1 LQLACTDLSTVDL
14 ADTPVAPSW
23 SPAGIAAA
31 ARSLAPLLAAIALA
45 AVLNLWALGQ
55 NGYANVYYSAGVKS
69 MLLSWHNFFFVS
81 ADPSG
86 LITIDKPPLGLWLQ
100 AASAELFGFSPLS
113 LLLPQALAGVASVA
127 ALYLIVRKRY
137 GTPAATAA
145 ALTLAVFPAFVAVAR
160 DNNLD
165 ALLILLMTLA
175 CGTALRA
182 IETGRL
188 RWLLATAV
196 LVALAFNTKALAA
209 CLVIPGIAA
218 GYLCCAPARLRRRI
232 GALLLAGVVCAVLS
246 LAWMLA
252 VDLTPASQRPFVG
265 SSTDNSELG
274 LTFGYNGF
282 GRVGGQKGGPGAV
295 ANREVQ
301 PLVQAPAAAGGASA
315 ASVRL
320 PTPSP
325 DVAPKLAATITRSP
339 VAFGTAPGP
348 LRLFRHGFGDQ
359 DSWMLA
365 FALVGLIA
373 IALTRPAR
381 RDPRLAG
388 LIVFGGFLLC
398 EAVFLS
404 VSKGIV
410 HPYYVSALAPGTA
423 AMAGAGLAAIARLAH
438 GQAAAGAGH
447 EASSGHDAGAG
458 HDADAGHDA
467 GAGHEAGSR
476 HDAGAGYEAGT
487 RHRVRSAQGLL
498 AVAAIATVVVQILL
512 LHHAHY
518 LRVWQLLLA
527 PAAVAALIAG
537 AALQRT
543 RFSMA
548 SVGAVL
554 AVLLVAPTA
563 YAATTWRHPVEGT
576 FPAAGPHVVSGNG
589 GAELSQAQLAT
600 AESLMRYLVSHGGN
614 GRMQLLTQASL
625 TADSPILLGLRAAA
639 LGGYGGVD
647 PALDGPGLAR
657 LISSGQARYLL
668 LGGSYAYLGGN
679 AASRAAARVCPQV
692 PLADW
697 GGVLAH
703 ETEGVY
709 LLDCGGRARELAAQ
723 P

>member
-1 LQLACTDLSTVDL
+1 
-14 ADTPVAPSW
+14 
-23 SPAGIAAA
+23 
-31 ARSLAPLLAAIALA
+31 
-45 AVLNLWALGQ
+45 VLNCWALGQ

-69 MLLSWHNFFFVS
+69 MLRSWHNFFFLA
-81 ADPSG
+81 ADPGG
-86 LITIDKPPLGLWLQ
+86 LISIDKPPLGLWLQ

-113 LLLPQALAGVASVA
+113 LLLPEALAGVLAVA
-127 ALYLIVRKRY
+127 AVYVIVRKRY
-137 GTPAATAA
+137 GTLAASAS
-145 ALTLAVFPAFVAVAR
+145 ALTLAVFPAFVAVSR

-188 RWLLATAV
+188 RTLLLTAV

-218 GYLCCAPARLRRRI
+218 GYLCCAPGPPRRRL
-232 GALLLAGVVCAVLS
+232 GHLLLAGALCGVLS
-246 LAWMLA
+246 LAWMVA
-252 VDLTPASQRPFVG
+252 VDLTPAAQRPFVG
-265 SSTDNSELG
+265 SSIDNSELG

-282 GRVGGQKGGPGAV
+282 GRVGGQKGGPGAL
-295 ANREVQ
+295 ANREVLPQ
-301 PLVQAPAAAGGASA
+301 VPAPASTATGQAGGAA
-315 ASVRL
+315 VRL

-325 DVAPKLAATITRSP
+325 DSAPKVAATITRSP

-348 LRLFRHGFGDQ
+348 LRLFRQGFGDQ

-365 FALVGLIA
+365 FALVGLVA
-373 IALTRPAR
+373 IALTRPPR

-423 AMAGAGLAAIARLAH
+423 VMAGVGLDAIARR
-438 GQAAAGAGH
+438 
-447 EASSGHDAGAG
+447 SS
-458 HDADAGHDA
+458 
-467 GAGHEAGSR
+467 
-476 HDAGAGYEAGT
+476 
-487 RHRVRSAQGLL
+487 QWLL
-498 AVAAIATVVVQILL
+498 AVAVVASVVVQILL

-518 LRVWQLLLA
+518 LRAWQLALA
-527 PAAVAALIAG
+527 PAAAVALIA
-537 AALQRT
+537 AVALRRA
-543 RFSMA
+543 RFSPA
-548 SVGAVL
+548 SLLALL

-563 YAATTWRHPVEGT
+563 YSATTWKQPVEGT
-576 FPAAGPHVVSGNG
+576 FPAAGPRVVGGNG
-589 GAELSQAQLAT
+589 GAELSRLQLAT
-600 AESLMRYLVSHGGN
+600 ADSLMRYLLAHGGAN
-614 GRMQLLTQASL
+614 GRFQLLTEASL
-625 TADSPILLGLRAAA
+625 PAEGPILLGLRASA

-657 LISSGQARYLL
+657 LVASEQARYLL

-679 AASRAAARVCPQV
+679 AAIRAAANVCPQV
-692 PLADW
+692 PLAAW
-697 GGVLAH
+697 GGQLAH

-709 LLDCGGRARELAAQ
+709 LLDCAGRARALAAQ

>member
-1 LQLACTDLSTVDL
+1 VRA
-14 ADTPVAPSW
+14 
-23 SPAGIAAA
+23 
-31 ARSLAPLLAAIALA
+31 LAPLLAAVALA

-81 ADPSG
+81 ADPAG

-100 AASAELFGFSPLS
+100 AASAEVFGFSPLS

-127 ALYLIVRKRY
+127 TLYLIVRKRF

-182 IETGRL
+182 SETGRL
-188 RWLLATAV
+188 RWLLATAA

-218 GYLCCAPARLRRRI
+218 GYLCCAPSEPRQRI
-232 GALLLAGVVCAVLS
+232 GHLLIAGILCGALS
-246 LAWMLA
+246 LAWMVA
-252 VDLTPASQRPFVG
+252 VDLTPATQRPFVG

-282 GRVGGQKGGPGAV
+282 GRVGGQKGGPGAI
-295 ANREVQ
+295 ANQEVQ
-301 PLVQAPAAAGGASA
+301 PLVQAPAAAGGESA
-315 ASVRL
+315 ARVPL

-325 DVAPKLAATITRSP
+325 DVAPKLAATITKGP

-365 FALVGLIA
+365 FALVGLVA

-423 AMAGAGLAAIARLAH
+423 AMAGAGLAAIARLAR
-438 GQAAAGAGH
+438 GERAAGAGH
-447 EASSGHDAGAG
+447 QARAAHQARAG
-458 HDADAGHDA
+458 HQA
-467 GAGHEAGSR
+467 E
-476 HDAGAGYEAGT
+476 T
-487 RHRVRSAQGLL
+487 RHRLRSAQGLL
-498 AVAAIATVVVQILL
+498 TVAVVATVVVQILL

-518 LRVWQLLLA
+518 LRIWQLLLA
-527 PAAVAALIAG
+527 PAAAASLIA
-537 AALQRT
+537 AVALRRT
-543 RFSMA
+543 RFSVA
-548 SVGAVL
+548 SIGAVL
-554 AVLLVAPTA
+554 TVLLVAPTA
-563 YAATTWRHPVEGT
+563 YAATTWRQPVEGT
-576 FPAAGPHVVSGNG
+576 FPAAGPRVVGGNG
-589 GAELSQAQLAT
+589 GAELSRAQYAT
-600 AESLMRYLVSHGGN
+600 AKSLMRYLLAHGADQ
-614 GRMQLLTQASL
+614 RIQLLTQASL

-657 LISSGQARYLL
+657 LIASGQARYLL

-679 AASRAAARVCPQV
+679 AASRAAASVCPQV
-692 PLADW
+692 APAAW

-709 LLDCGGRARELAAQ
+709 LLDCGGRARELVEQ

>member
-1 LQLACTDLSTVDL
+1 VRA
-14 ADTPVAPSW
+14 
-23 SPAGIAAA
+23 
-31 ARSLAPLLAAIALA
+31 LAPLLAAVALA
-45 AVLNLWALGQ
+45 AALNTWTLGQ

-81 ADPSG
+81 ADPAG

-100 AASAELFGFSPLS
+100 AASAEVFGFSPLS

-127 ALYLIVRKRY
+127 ALYLIVRKRF

-182 IETGRL
+182 SETGRL
-188 RWLLATAV
+188 RWLLATGV
-196 LVALAFNTKALAA
+196 LVALAFDTKALAA

-218 GYLCCAPARLRRRI
+218 GYLCCAPGGPRQRV
-232 GALLLAGVVCAVLS
+232 GHLLLAGVVCGVLS
-246 LAWMLA
+246 LAWMVA
-252 VDLTPASQRPFVG
+252 VDLTPATQRPFVG

-282 GRVGGQKGGPGAV
+282 GRVGGQKGGPGV
-295 ANREVQ
+295 IANREVQ
-301 PLVQAPAAAGGASA
+301 PLVQAPAAAGGGSA
-315 ASVRL
+315 ARLRL

-325 DVAPKLAATITRSP
+325 DVAPKLAATITKSP

-365 FALVGLIA
+365 FALVGLVA
-373 IALTRPAR
+373 IVLTRPAR

-423 AMAGAGLAAIARLAH
+423 VMAGAGLSAVARLARGERAVGAGRQAGAAH
-438 GQAAAGAGH
+438 QAGTAHKEGAGHQAAAG
-447 EASSGHDAGAG
+447 
-458 HDADAGHDA
+458 
-467 GAGHEAGSR
+467 
-476 HDAGAGYEAGT
+476 
-487 RHRVRSAQGLL
+487 HRLRLAQGLL
-498 AVAAIATVVVQILL
+498 TAAVIATVVVQILL

-518 LRVWQLLLA
+518 LRIWQLLLA
-527 PAAVAALIAG
+527 PAAAASLVAAV
-537 AALQRT
+537 ALRRT
-543 RFSMA
+543 RFSVA
-548 SVGAVL
+548 SLGAVL

-563 YAATTWRHPVEGT
+563 YAATTWRQPVEGT
-576 FPAAGPHVVSGNG
+576 FPAAGPRVVAGNG
-589 GAELSQAQLAT
+589 GAELSQAQYAT
-600 AESLMRYLVSHGGN
+600 AESLMRYLLSHGADQ
-614 GRMQLLTQASL
+614 RIQLLTQASL

-657 LISSGQARYLL
+657 LIASGQARYLL

-679 AASRAAARVCPQV
+679 AASRAAANVCPQV
-692 PLADW
+692 PPAAW

-709 LLDCGGRARELAAQ
+709 LLDCGGRARELAGQ